1 MPVPVRSN
9 ACQDAR
15 NEIVSGVVT
24 VFEMFME
31 RLSDIGEF
39 AATDLQELRG
49 VRSAVVF
56 AKSLVNMIVR
66 CSRDL

>member
-1 MPVPVRSN
+1 
-9 ACQDAR
+9 
-15 NEIVSGVVT
+15 